1 MKKKQSYQNG
11 SIRKRGNKYYYRF
24 RMEEPDGTMKLH
36 EYPDD
41 FNELIPIVA
50 SWKGIP
56 DDAVY
61 CRQRGRNCYL

>member
-36 EYPDD
+36 EYPGTESKRETHWR
-41 FNELIPIVA
+41 NTMKTGSCLIRER
-50 SWKGIP
+50 S
-56 DDAVY
+56 
-61 CRQRGRNCYL
+61 QYLN